1 MLRHLPYRARVPLGL
16 ALAVVI
22 TALLVTAVAAQV
34 SARTSKL
41 EILATVNGTIAL
53 LRAQARPL
61 LAQDD
66 TWRVYV
72 LLRDTAS
79 ILPGHNEGL
88 ARAAILD
95 TQGRIVASSDPLTL
109 ETSRAVLGQ
118 ASKAGPLPRAQGL
131 HRRLALEGDDE
142 SVILVDPVSSEDGQ
156 VMGFSYVEID
166 GPVFKPDWAAMAKPA
181 LLGTVL
187 AIALLVPAGWVVG
200 NHMARPIGQLASTI
214 AKIGRSEP
222 QALHSELRF
231 ERDPEINRI
240 GSAVKQLLAEMEERK
255 RSEEALRASEARFR
269 TVFDHAVDAFFLLD
283 TELKVIDVNRQACE
297 ALDYSREELVG
308 MHPRQFDARLDER
321 SIAGVAARVAGGE
334 TITFETLHRRRDGT
348 VFPVEI
354 RSRTFMRGE
363 QMLYLAL
370 ARDISERKRTEQ
382 TVRAKDQALQAARA
396 ELARVSRVMTL
407 GELTASIAHEVN
419 QPLAAMV
426 ANAAASMRWLAADP
440 PQTEKARRA
449 LQSITEDGRRAG
461 EVIKRVRALVQRRPV
476 PLSPVGVNDAIAD
489 VIALAQQELRSNG
502 IVLSRLLS
510 EGLPSVL
517 GDRIQLQQVLLNLVV
532 NAIEA
537 MSAVTDRPR
546 ELTITS
552 GLHEPGTVRVE
563 VRDTGPGLEHEHGEH
578 LFEAFYTTKP
588 EGLGIGLSI
597 SRSIIEAHG
606 GRLSVARNAPHG
618 AVFRFTLPVQGD
630 ASA

>member
-1 MLRHLPYRARVPLGL
+1 MLRNLPYRARVPLGL

-34 SARTSKL
+34 AARTSKL
-41 EILATVNGTIAL
+41 ETLATVNGAIAL

-61 LAQDD
+61 LAEED
-66 TWRVYV
+66 TWRLYV
-72 LLRDTAS
+72 LLRDTS
-79 ILPGHNEGL
+79 LILPGHTEGL

-95 TQGRIVASSDPLTL
+95 TQGRIVASSDPSAL
-109 ETSRAVLGQ
+109 ETGRAVFH
-118 ASKAGPLPRAQGL
+118 AQGL
-131 HRRLALEGDDE
+131 DKRLTVERDDE
-142 SVILVDPVSSEDGQ
+142 SVALVDPISSEDGL
-156 VMGFSYVEID
+156 VLGYSYVEVD
-166 GPVFKPDWAAMAKPA
+166 GPVFRPEWAAMAKPA
-181 LLGTVL
+181 LFGTLL

-200 NHMARPIGQLASTI
+200 NRMARPIGQLAGTI
-214 AKIGRSEP
+214 SEMGRSDP
-222 QALHSELRF
+222 GALLSELRD
-231 ERDPEINRI
+231 ERDPELRRI
-240 GSAVKQLLAEMEERK
+240 GGAVKQLLVEMEERK
-255 RSEEALRASEARFR
+255 RSEEALRESEARFR
-269 TVFDHAVDAFFLLD
+269 AVFEHAVDAFFLLD
-283 TELKVIDVNRQACE
+283 PELKVIDVNGQACE
-297 ALDYSREELVG
+297 ALGYSREELVG
-308 MHPRQFDARLDER
+308 MHPRQFDAKLDER
-321 SIAGVAARVAGGE
+321 SIELVRARVRAGE
-334 TITFETLHRRRDGT
+334 TITFETLHRKSDGT

-354 RSRTFMRGE
+354 RSRTFLRGGE
-363 QMLYLAL
+363 QLYLAL

-382 TVRAKDQALQAARA
+382 TVRAKDQALQAVRA

-426 ANAAASMRWLAADP
+426 ANAAAVKRWLAADP

-449 LQSITEDGRRAG
+449 LQSIADDGRRAG
-461 EVIKRVRALVQRRPV
+461 EVIKRVRALVQRRPAPMA
-476 PLSPVGVNDAIAD
+476 PLGVNDAIAD
-489 VIALAQQELRSNG
+489 VIALAQQELRSNDV
-502 IVLSRLLS
+502 VLSRRLA

-517 GDRIQLQQVLLNLVV
+517 GDRIQLQQVLLNLVI
-532 NAIEA
+532 NAVEA

-546 ELTITS
+546 VLTITS
-552 GLHEPGTVRVE
+552 GLHEPGAVLVE

-606 GRLSVARNAPHG
+606 GRLSAAPNIPHG
-618 AVFRFTLPVQGD
+618 ALFRFTLPVQGD